1 MPAREQRR
9 AGAPRGPDTAT
20 SYLPFM
26 TLTQTHAASIA
37 DLNQRAVSLCSA
49 GQFADAL
56 SLVIPVG
63 DDAAVP
69 LDART
74 HALNIA
80 GACSLAL
87 LKVAD
92 AENYW
97 RRCLQLKPDYAEVH
111 GSLGS
116 LFKSLGRLSAAKAM
130 YRELVSLRP
139 DLAEPHY
146 QLGIVLY
153 GLGYRE
159 EAEASYGRALAIR
172 ADYAEAHYNRGIVLR
187 DLGRP
192 QEAEAAYRQALHGL
206 QGHAEV
212 HNNLGTVLVELGRHD
227 EADAA
232 YREALTIR
240 PQYPEAL
247 NNLGGVLKAANRLVE
262 AELACR
268 LALTIRPD
276 FAEAHLNLGAV
287 LIELERLSEA
297 EAAYREAISH
307 RPHYAEAYYNL
318 GIALF
323 RQERLADAEQAYRD
337 AIRLGPGIAHAHNNL
352 GCVLRRVDR
361 YPEAVEAFRQAIEVC
376 PGLAEAYANL
386 GNALAQLKRLP
397 EAERAYRQALVV
409 RADYGEARFG
419 LAVLLLSIGR
429 FEEGWQHY
437 EYRYE
442 QPAFIHYKTR
452 SMLSCPQWLGEPL
465 AGKSVLVWQEDG
477 LGDMLQFARYLPLLK
492 AQGAAH
498 IAFACAPALHRL
510 MAGVEGVDTMLDHAT
525 AMARVSHYDCWTS
538 LLSAPFYLGTKIE
551 TIPRPVQL
559 EVDPALVAHWRPML
573 DMLPDGRRIGL
584 VWKGNTKHHN
594 DANRSMPSLATLAP
608 LWSVPGVSFVSLQ
621 KGQGEDEARNP
632 PADQPLLDV
641 GTLVTDFADTAA
653 IIDQLDLVIAV
664 DTSTAH
670 LVASLGK
677 PCWVMLPEK
686 DVDWRWMHGRDDS
699 PWYPDTLRVFRRAPG
714 EGWAV
719 SVEKVRQA
727 CVEYCRAGE
736 KSAFIDGSVIE
747 KPSHSFEPTV

>member
-1 MPAREQRR
+1 
-9 AGAPRGPDTAT
+9 
-20 SYLPFM
+20 M
-26 TLTQTHAASIA
+26 TLTQTHASPIADIA
-37 DLNQRAVSLCSA
+37 DLNQRAVSLSSA

-56 SLVIPVG
+56 SLVTPVCE
-63 DDAAVP
+63 DATLPA
-69 LDART
+69 DARAQ
-74 HALNIA
+74 ALNIA
-80 GACSLAL
+80 GACSLAQ

-97 RRCLQLKPDYAEVH
+97 RQCLQLKPGFAEVYS
-111 GSLGS
+111 SLGS
-116 LFKSLGRLSAAKAM
+116 LYKSLGRLSAAKAM

-139 DLAEPHY
+139 DQAEAHY

-153 GLGYRE
+153 GLGYRQ
-159 EAEASYGRALAIR
+159 EAEASYSQAVSIR
-172 ADYAEAHYNRGIVLR
+172 ADFAEAHYNRGIVLR

-192 QEAEAAYRQALHGL
+192 HDAEVSYRKALPGL

-212 HNNLGTVLVELGRHD
+212 HNNLGSVLVELGRAD

-268 LALTIRPD
+268 LALTIRPE

-287 LIELERLSEA
+287 LIELERLTEA
-297 EAAYREAISH
+297 EAAYRDAIVH
-307 RPHYAEAYYNL
+307 RPQYAEAYYNL

-323 RQERLADAEQAYRD
+323 KQERLADAEQAYRD
-337 AIRLGPGIAHAHNNL
+337 AIRLNPGIAHAHNNL

-361 YPEAVEAFRQAIEVC
+361 YPEAVEAFRQAIEVN
-376 PGLAEAYANL
+376 PQLAEAYANL

-397 EAERAYRQALVV
+397 EAERAYREALVI
-409 RADYGEARFG
+409 RSDYGEARFG
-419 LAVLLLSIGR
+419 LAVLLLSIGQ
-429 FEEGWQHY
+429 FEEGWQQY

-498 IAFACAPALHRL
+498 IAFACAPGLHRL
-510 MAGVEGVDTMLDHAT
+510 MAGVAGADEMLDHAT
-525 AMARVSHYDCWTS
+525 AMARMSRYDCWTS
-538 LLSAPFYLGTKIE
+538 LLSAPFYLRTTIE

-559 EVDPALVAHWRPML
+559 KVDPALREQWRPML
-573 DMLPDGRRIGL
+573 DMLPAGRKIGL

-632 PADQPLLDV
+632 PAGQPLLDV

-699 PWYPDTLRVFRRAPG
+699 PWYPHTLRVFRREPG

-719 SVEKVRQA
+719 SVERVRQA
-727 CVEYCRAGE
+727 CVERFGAKVHAE
-736 KSAFIDGSVIE
+736 AR
-747 KPSHSFEPTV
+747 